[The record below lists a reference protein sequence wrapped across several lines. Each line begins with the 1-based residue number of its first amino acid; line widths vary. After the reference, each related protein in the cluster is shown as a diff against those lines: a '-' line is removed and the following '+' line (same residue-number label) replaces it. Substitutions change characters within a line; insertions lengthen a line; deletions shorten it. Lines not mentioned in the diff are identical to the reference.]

1 MCASR
6 YRIPRRAWRRRVTAA
21 ADVHDRRVVRGDMRI
36 VLVASLVLAGLVAAP
51 RAASADAIG
60 AAEIADYYAA
70 LDQWDKDVLGPAQ
83 AAAVAFPGGA
93 KRVYKNG
100 AIFWAEELGATMI
113 YGGFWKGYKRLGE
126 EKAIVGLPLYE
137 AGSYQQEFQNGY
149 LYLGRDEK
157 DAFSVTEPLL
167 SKWSKNGWD
176 TGPLGKALSD
186 SVLVYKKKKVGTFW
200 FVYLYSAEQEFE
212 GGSISFGQW
221 RPAFGFPEWQF
232 VPDPARAAHVRVQM
246 PTKLASGG
254 KVCDVKLDEWTWA
267 HASAGQDDHVWVEGD
282 GSCGI
287 GSHKIRPAAFFDV
300 RRHGAN
306 LQVIEASTR
315 FLTRTN
321 QGYWFSNTVDIPGAL
336 EIEPE
341 MEETFMLDQL
351 VLAPDYPNDWMKPE
365 RLTIRYVPIQESDVS
380 FE

>member
-1 MCASR
+1 
-6 YRIPRRAWRRRVTAA
+6 
-21 ADVHDRRVVRGDMRI
+21 MRT
-36 VLVASLVLAGLVAAP
+36 VLVASLVLAGLVALP

-60 AAEIADYYAA
+60 AAEIADYYAS

-93 KRVYKNG
+93 KRIYKNG

-113 YGGFWKGYKRLGE
+113 HGGFWKGYKRLGE
-126 EKAIVGLPLYE
+126 EKASVGLPLYE
-137 AGSYQQEFQNGY
+137 AGTYQQQFQNGY
-149 LYLGRDEK
+149 LYLSRDEK

-212 GGSISFGQW
+212 GGTISFGQW

-232 VPDPARAAHVRVQM
+232 VPDPTRAAHLRVQM

-254 KVCDVKLDEWTWA
+254 KVCDIKLDEWTWA
-267 HASAGQDDHVWVEGD
+267 HAAAGQDDHVWVEGD
-282 GSCGI
+282 GSCGT
-287 GSHKIRPAAFFDV
+287 GDHKIRPAAFFDV

-306 LQVIEASTR
+306 LQVIEGATR
-315 FLTRTN
+315 FFTRTN
-321 QGYWFSNTVDIPGAL
+321 QGYWFSNTLDIPGAL

-341 MEETFMLDQL
+341 MEETFMINQL
-351 VLAPDYPNDWMKPE
+351 VFAPDYPNDWMKPE
-365 RLTIRYVPIQESDVS
+365 RLTIRYVPIQESDVT